1 MEFYMDQF
9 YDSDNDNEVLK
20 EETYVVK
27 TKDTENDIPVRWK
40 EATTQMDY
48 GIDVDAS
55 TILLFGEIMDG
66 SLYDIITRIRAILH
80 MRKEEHKNDPIN
92 LIINSDGGSVYE
104 ALGIIDYM
112 QSLEVKVNTICRG
125 RSMSAAALILCAGT
139 GIRAASQY
147 STIMFHEISSDI
159 YGKSSDMKA
168 NVQHMEKLEEILLE
182 ILKSNSNKEKDYW
195 KNVTIKDY
203 YITPKEAMDLGVID
217 AIIPPKHTRG

>member
-1 MEFYMDQF
+1 MEDFYE
-9 YDSDNDNEVLK
+9 SNESNKDIK
-20 EETYVVK
+20 EETYVVTGK
-27 TKDTENDIPVRWK
+27 ENENDIPVRWK

-48 GIDVDAS
+48 GIDVETS
-55 TILLFGEIMDG
+55 SVLLFGEIVDG

-80 MRKEEHKNDPIN
+80 MRKDEHKNDPIN

-104 ALGIIDYM
+104 ALGIIDYI
-112 QSLEVKVNTICRG
+112 QSLDVKTNTICRG
-125 RSMSAAALILCAGT
+125 RAMSAAALILCAGT
-139 GIRAASQY
+139 GVRAASQY

-182 ILKSNSNKEKDYW
+182 IIKSNSNKEKEYW

-203 YITPKEAMDLGVID
+203 YITPKDALDMGVID
-217 AIIPPKHTRG
+217 TIIPPKHKRG

>member
-1 MEFYMDQF
+1 MDQF
-9 YDSDNDNEVLK
+9 YDSDEEDDIAK
-20 EETYVVK
+20 EESNVSK
-27 TKDTENDIPVRWK
+27 QNQSENDIPVKWK

-48 GIDVDAS
+48 GIDVEAS

-80 MRKEEHKNDPIN
+80 MRTEENKNNPIN

-112 QSLEVKVNTICRG
+112 QSLDVKVNTICRG
-125 RSMSAAALILCAGT
+125 RAMSAAALILCAGT
-139 GIRAASQY
+139 GVRAASQY
-147 STIMFHEISSDI
+147 STIIFREISSDI

-168 NVQHMEKLEEILLE
+168 NVQHMEKLEEILLD
-182 ILKSNSNKEKDYW
+182 ILKSNSNKDVEFR

-203 YITPKEAMDLGVID
+203 YITLPDALNLGVID
-217 AIIPPKHTRG
+217 AMIPPKHKRG

>member
-1 MEFYMDQF
+1 MNDF
-9 YDSDNDNEVLK
+9 YDGEEVVEEKTVNNKSK
-20 EETYVVK
+20 EI
-27 TKDTENDIPVRWK
+27 ENDIPVRWK

-55 TILLFGEIMDG
+55 SVLLFGEIMDG

-104 ALGIIDYM
+104 ALGIIDYI
-112 QSLEVKVNTICRG
+112 QSLDVKVNTICRG
-125 RSMSAAALILCAGT
+125 RAMSAAALILCAGT
-139 GIRAASQY
+139 GLRAASQY

-182 ILKSNSNKEKDYW
+182 IVETNSNKDKNYW

-217 AIIPPKHTRG
+217 VIIPPKHKRG

>member
-1 MEFYMDQF
+1 MNDF
-9 YDSDNDNEVLK
+9 YDGEEVADEKLATNKLK
-20 EETYVVK
+20 ES
-27 TKDTENDIPVRWK
+27 ENDIPVRWK

-48 GIDVDAS
+48 GIDVEAS
-55 TILLFGEIMDG
+55 SVLLFGEIMDG

-80 MRKEEHKNDPIN
+80 MRTDEHKNDPIN

-112 QSLEVKVNTICRG
+112 QSLDVKVNTICRG
-125 RSMSAAALILCAGT
+125 RAMSAAALILCAGT
-139 GIRAASQY
+139 GVRAASQY

-203 YITPKEAMDLGVID
+203 YITPKDALDMGVID
-217 AIIPPKHTRG
+217 AIIPPKHKRG

>member
-1 MEFYMDQF
+1 MNDF
-9 YDSDNDNEVLK
+9 YDGDDVSK
-20 EETYVVK
+20 EETHVLK
-27 TKDTENDIPVRWK
+27 TKDAENDIPVRWK

-48 GIDVDAS
+48 GIDVNAS
-55 TILLFGEIMDG
+55 SILLFGEIMDG

-80 MRKEEHKNDPIN
+80 MRTEEHKNDPIN

-112 QSLEVKVNTICRG
+112 QSLDVKVNTICRG
-125 RSMSAAALILCAGT
+125 RAMSAAALILCAGT
-139 GIRAASQY
+139 GVRAASQY

-182 ILKSNSNKEKDYW
+182 ILKSNSNKDKEFW

-203 YITPKEAMDLGVID
+203 YITPKDALDMGVID
-217 AIIPPKHTRG
+217 AIIPPKHKRG

>member
-1 MEFYMDQF
+1 MNDF
-9 YDSDNDNEVLK
+9 YDGEEVADEKLVTNKSK
-20 EETYVVK
+20 ES
-27 TKDTENDIPVRWK
+27 ENDIPVRWK

-48 GIDVDAS
+48 GIDVEAS
-55 TILLFGEIMDG
+55 SVLLFGEIMDG

-80 MRKEEHKNDPIN
+80 MRTEEHKNDPIN

-112 QSLEVKVNTICRG
+112 QSLDVKVNTICRG
-125 RSMSAAALILCAGT
+125 RAMSAAALILCAGT
-139 GIRAASQY
+139 GVRAASQY

-203 YITPKEAMDLGVID
+203 YITPKDALDMGVID
-217 AIIPPKHTRG
+217 AIIPPKHKRG

>member
-1 MEFYMDQF
+1 MNDF
-9 YDSDNDNEVLK
+9 YDGEEVVEEKLATNKSK
-20 EETYVVK
+20 ES
-27 TKDTENDIPVRWK
+27 ENDIPVRWK

-48 GIDVDAS
+48 GIDVEAS
-55 TILLFGEIMDG
+55 SVLLFGEIMDG

-80 MRKEEHKNDPIN
+80 MRKDENKNDPIN

-104 ALGIIDYM
+104 ALGIIDYI
-112 QSLEVKVNTICRG
+112 QSLDVKVNTICRG
-125 RSMSAAALILCAGT
+125 RAMSAAALILCAGT
-139 GIRAASQY
+139 GVRAASQY

-203 YITPKEAMDLGVID
+203 YITPKDALDMGVID
-217 AIIPPKHTRG
+217 AIIPPKHKRG

>member
-1 MEFYMDQF
+1 MDQF

>member
-1 MEFYMDQF
+1 MNDF
-9 YDSDNDNEVLK
+9 YDGEEVADEKLATNKLK
-20 EETYVVK
+20 ES
-27 TKDTENDIPVRWK
+27 ENDIPVRWK

-48 GIDVDAS
+48 GIDVEAS
-55 TILLFGEIMDG
+55 SVLLFGEIMDG

-80 MRKEEHKNDPIN
+80 MRTEEHKNDPIN

-112 QSLEVKVNTICRG
+112 QSLDVKVNTICRG
-125 RSMSAAALILCAGT
+125 RAMSAAALILCAGT
-139 GIRAASQY
+139 GVRAASQY

-203 YITPKEAMDLGVID
+203 YITPKDALDMGVID
-217 AIIPPKHTRG
+217 AIIPPKHKRG

>member
-1 MEFYMDQF
+1 MEDFYE
-9 YDSDNDNEVLK
+9 SNESNKDIK
-20 EETYVVK
+20 EETYVVTGK
-27 TKDTENDIPVRWK
+27 ENENDIPVRWK

-48 GIDVDAS
+48 GIDVETS
-55 TILLFGEIMDG
+55 TILLFGEIVDG

-80 MRKEEHKNDPIN
+80 MRKDEHKNNPIN

-104 ALGIIDYM
+104 ALGIIDYI
-112 QSLEVKVNTICRG
+112 QSLDVKTNTICRG
-125 RSMSAAALILCAGT
+125 RAMSAAALILCAGT
-139 GIRAASQY
+139 GVRAASQY

-182 ILKSNSNKEKDYW
+182 ILKSNSNKEKEYW

-203 YITPKEAMDLGVID
+203 YITPKDALDMGVID
-217 AIIPPKHTRG
+217 TIIPPKHKRG

>member
-1 MEFYMDQF
+1 MNDF
-9 YDSDNDNEVLK
+9 YDGEEIVEEKIVNNKSK
-20 EETYVVK
+20 EN
-27 TKDTENDIPVRWK
+27 ENDIPVRWK

-55 TILLFGEIMDG
+55 SVLLFGEIMDG

-80 MRKEEHKNDPIN
+80 MRKDEQKNDPLN

-104 ALGIIDYM
+104 ALGIIDYI
-112 QSLEVKVNTICRG
+112 QSLDVKVNTICRG
-125 RSMSAAALILCAGT
+125 RAMSAAALILCAGT
-139 GIRAASQY
+139 GLRAASQY

-182 ILKSNSNKEKDYW
+182 ILKTNSNKEKDYW

-217 AIIPPKHTRG
+217 VIIPPKHKRG

>member
-1 MEFYMDQF
+1 MNDF
-9 YDSDNDNEVLK
+9 YDGEEVADEKLASNKSK
-20 EETYVVK
+20 EN
-27 TKDTENDIPVRWK
+27 ENDIPVRWK

-48 GIDVDAS
+48 GIDVNAS
-55 TILLFGEIMDG
+55 SILLFGEIMDG

-80 MRKEEHKNDPIN
+80 MRTEEHKNDPIN

-104 ALGIIDYM
+104 ALGIIDYI
-112 QSLEVKVNTICRG
+112 QSLDVKVNTICRG
-125 RSMSAAALILCAGT
+125 RAMSAAALILCAGT
-139 GIRAASQY
+139 GVRAASQY

-182 ILKSNSNKEKDYW
+182 ILKSNSNKDKDYW

-203 YITPKEAMDLGVID
+203 YITPKDALDMGVID
-217 AIIPPKHTRG
+217 AIIPPKHKRG

>member
-1 MEFYMDQF
+1 MEDFYE
-9 YDSDNDNEVLK
+9 SNESNKDIK
-20 EETYVVK
+20 EETYVVTGK
-27 TKDTENDIPVRWK
+27 ENENDIPVRWK

-48 GIDVDAS
+48 GIDVETS
-55 TILLFGEIMDG
+55 TILLFGEIVDG

-80 MRKEEHKNDPIN
+80 MRKDEHKNDPIN

-104 ALGIIDYM
+104 ALGIIDYI
-112 QSLEVKVNTICRG
+112 QSLDVKTNTICRG
-125 RSMSAAALILCAGT
+125 RAMSAAALILCAGT
-139 GIRAASQY
+139 GVRAASQY

-182 ILKSNSNKEKDYW
+182 ILKSNSNKEKEYW

-203 YITPKEAMDLGVID
+203 YITPKDALDMGVID
-217 AIIPPKHTRG
+217 TIIPPKHKRG

>member
-1 MEFYMDQF
+1 MNDF
-9 YDSDNDNEVLK
+9 YDGEENVK
-20 EETYVVK
+20 EETYVAK
-27 TKDTENDIPVRWK
+27 TKDSENDIPVRWK

-55 TILLFGEIMDG
+55 SVLLFGEIMDG

-80 MRKEEHKNDPIN
+80 MRKDENKNNPIN

-104 ALGIIDYM
+104 ALGIIDYI
-112 QSLEVKVNTICRG
+112 QSLDVKVNTICRG
-125 RSMSAAALILCAGT
+125 RAMSAAALILCAGT
-139 GIRAASQY
+139 GLRAASQY

-182 ILKSNSNKEKDYW
+182 ILKTNSNKEKEYW

>member
-1 MEFYMDQF
+1 MNDF
-9 YDSDNDNEVLK
+9 YDGEEVADEKLVTNKSK
-20 EETYVVK
+20 ES
-27 TKDTENDIPVRWK
+27 ENDIPVRWK

-48 GIDVDAS
+48 GIDVEAS
-55 TILLFGEIMDG
+55 SVLLFGEIMDG

-80 MRKEEHKNDPIN
+80 MRTDEHKNDPIN

-104 ALGIIDYM
+104 ALGIIDYI
-112 QSLEVKVNTICRG
+112 QSLDVKVNTICRG
-125 RSMSAAALILCAGT
+125 RAMSAAALILCAGT
-139 GIRAASQY
+139 GVRAASQY

-203 YITPKEAMDLGVID
+203 YITPKDALDMGVID

>member
-1 MEFYMDQF
+1 MNDF
-9 YDSDNDNEVLK
+9 YDGEEVADEKLATNKLK
-20 EETYVVK
+20 ES
-27 TKDTENDIPVRWK
+27 ENDIPVRWK

-48 GIDVDAS
+48 GIDVEAS
-55 TILLFGEIMDG
+55 SVLLFGEIMDG

-80 MRKEEHKNDPIN
+80 MRTDEHKNDPIN

-104 ALGIIDYM
+104 ALGIIDYI
-112 QSLEVKVNTICRG
+112 QSLDVKVNTICRG
-125 RSMSAAALILCAGT
+125 RAMSAAALILCAGT
-139 GIRAASQY
+139 GVRAASQY

-203 YITPKEAMDLGVID
+203 YITPKDALDMGVID
-217 AIIPPKHTRG
+217 AIIPPKHKRG